1 VKNPAAIISF
11 GQHLR
16 RLRKERGF
24 SQQALADEANLA
36 KQTIYR
42 IEKAQFTVTLDVL
55 VSLSE
60 ALEMPLKELVDF
72 PQDRKPS
79 RYW

>member
-1 VKNPAAIISF
+1 MKNPAEISSF
-11 GQHLR
+11 GRHLR
-16 RLRKERGF
+16 KLRQERGY

-60 ALEMPLKELVDF
+60 ALQMPLKELVDF
-72 PQDRKPS
+72 PRES
-79 RYW
+79 